1 MHRVLGSCSPW
12 PIENMSSVLYHQG
25 LCLPCLCFFEKQKFI
40 IGRRDR
46 IGLLCV
52 LFDRETNAIILPVSC
67 AIRSEY
73 WRVIKKIKWQTVYKM
88 FNYKAKERMFQKHL
102 HSVRSDRLFECQGW
116 QKHTASNYSSVRPD
130 LVYYLRWTKVLCA
143 GFHCPKV
150 TLFSVTFTVSPPMPH
165 AHVATINTV
174 GSLHSVGVKEVYQLL
189 TRPICKFRNTRV
201 QQPRDTILDC
211 CTLNG
216 RTWRLHSLFFFTSRL
231 LSHSQ
236 TSP

>member
-1 MHRVLGSCSPW
+1 MTFSQKKRCKGPSRAKPAKASKQSLCTVSCSPW
-12 PIENMSSVLYHQG
+12 PIENMRSVLYHQG

-116 QKHTASNYSSVRPD
+116 QEHRLQTT
-130 LVYYLRWTKVLCA
+130 LVL
-143 GFHCPKV
+143 GQ
-150 TLFSVTFTVSPPMPH
+150 
-165 AHVATINTV
+165 I
-174 GSLHSVGVKEVYQLL
+174 
-189 TRPICKFRNTRV
+189 
-201 QQPRDTILDC
+201 
-211 CTLNG
+211 
-216 RTWRLHSLFFFTSRL
+216 
-231 LSHSQ
+231 
-236 TSP
+236 